1 MTPPLGLNLFLS
13 SIRFNQPLTK
23 VYRSVVP
30 FFLLLVLTLLL
41 VTYLPHLSL
50 LLVGQ

>member
-1 MTPPLGLNLFLS
+1 
-13 SIRFNQPLTK
+13 
-23 VYRSVVP
+23 VP

-50 LLVGQ
+50 VLVGQ

>member
-1 MTPPLGLNLFLS
+1 
-13 SIRFNQPLTK
+13 
-23 VYRSVVP
+23 VP

-50 LLVGQ
+50 VLVGQGTGQ